1 MMCVKGSTR
10 FHNFINHLVDQ
21 LRIRY
26 EMMEILFQSPKW
38 ERKRRRYSGN
48 AMINAITAGTER
60 IGSKWKF

>member
-26 EMMEILFQSPKW
+26 EMMEILFQSV
-38 ERKRRRYSGN
+38 RNGN
-48 AMINAITAGTER
+48 GNEGGTPETR
-60 IGSKWKF
+60 